1 MISLHG
7 YLIYFMLYAI
17 AVAIPGPGILAIVG
31 RALGGGLRN
40 TIPAILGNT
49 LGDLILMTLS
59 AFGLAVVARE
69 MEGLFYAVKLM
80 GAAYL
85 LYLGYRYWTA
95 PVVEARI
102 MPSKAHQGF
111 LAQLLLTLSNPKGLV
126 FFLALMPSVIDLGK
140 LNGLGYLQLISV
152 TLIIIPSIETAYAAL
167 AARARMFLTGVTAR
181 RRMNKSAAAIM
192 IGAGIG
198 VAVN

>member
-1 MISLHG
+1 MILPHS
-7 YLIYFMLYAI
+7 YLIYFTLYAI
-17 AVAIPGPGILAIVG
+17 AVAIPGPGILAIVS
-31 RALGGGLRN
+31 RALGSGFRN
-40 TIPAILGNT
+40 TLPAILGNT

-69 MEGLFYAVKLM
+69 MSGLFHVVKLI

-95 PVVEARI
+95 PVTRTHI

-111 LAQLLLTLSNPKGLV
+111 LAQLLLTLGNPKGLV
-126 FFLALMPSVIDLGK
+126 FFLALTPSVIDLGK

-152 TLIIIPSIETAYAAL
+152 TLILIPSIEIACAAL
-167 AARARMFLTGVTAR
+167 AAQVRVFLTGVTAR